1 MILADVALISFGTY
15 IEIHPNDFV
24 VICQEKKKKRK
35 KNLTCTF
42 LVHLQKFRN
51 HAFSREAF
59 YVFMHIYDF
68 FKRKMSNSFTSFNLE
83 KVIIQYPL
91 EMITVMLVKLLI

>member
-35 KNLTCTF
+35 KNLICTF

-83 KVIIQYPL
+83 KVIIQYHL

>member
-1 MILADVALISFGTY
+1 MILWLSA
-15 IEIHPNDFV
+15 
-24 VICQEKKKKRK
+24 KKK

-51 HAFSREAF
+51 HAFFREAF

-68 FKRKMSNSFTSFNLE
+68 FKRKMSNSFTCFNLE
-83 KVIIQYPL
+83 KVIIQYHL
-91 EMITVMLVKLLI
+91 EMITVMLVKLLV

>member
-24 VICQEKKKKRK
+24 VICQKKKKEKK

-59 YVFMHIYDF
+59 DVFMHIYDF

-83 KVIIQYPL
+83 KVIIQYHL
-91 EMITVMLVKLLI
+91 EMINVMLVKLLI

>member
-59 YVFMHIYDF
+59 YVFMQIYDF

-83 KVIIQYPL
+83 KVIIQYHL

>member
-15 IEIHPNDFV
+15 IEIHPNDFL
-24 VICQEKKKKRK
+24 VICKKKKKRKK

-83 KVIIQYPL
+83 KVIIQYHL
-91 EMITVMLVKLLI
+91 EMINVMLVKLLI